1 MTEPCIE
8 RKIIMKIIADLH
20 THTLVSHH
28 AYSSLEE
35 MVAGAGR
42 ANLSAI
48 AITDHGPQM
57 PDGANSWHFT
67 SMWIVPRVI
76 NGITVLRGGEANIVS
91 YDGEIDL
98 SKADLD
104 FLDLVI
110 ASLHSYAIR
119 PGTFEQN
126 TEVYKKMLRS
136 PGIDILGHPTD
147 PPFEFDMESVVK
159 LAHETGK
166 ALELNSHALRKHP
179 EAIEKYRRLALLCKK
194 YDTLLSVSSDAHVS
208 YEVGYFGSIPQMLDE
223 LSIPQQLVIN
233 AGRDQLARFLESR
246 GKKEAAESVG

>member
-1 MTEPCIE
+1 
-8 RKIIMKIIADLH
+8 MKIIADLH

-67 SMWIVPRVI
+67 SMWIVPRQI
-76 NGITVLRGGEANIVS
+76 NSISVLRGGEANIVS
-91 YDGEIDL
+91 YDGAIDL
-98 SKADLD
+98 SQADLN
-104 FLDLVI
+104 FLDLTI
-110 ASLHSYAIR
+110 ASLHAYAIK
-119 PGTFEQN
+119 PGSFEQN
-126 TEVYKKMLRS
+126 TAVYEKMLKN

-147 PPFEFDMESVVK
+147 PPFEFDYESVVK

-179 EAIEKYRRLALLCKK
+179 EAIDKYKRLALLCKEHE
-194 YDTLLSVSSDAHVS
+194 TLLTVSSDAHVS
-208 YEVGYFGSIPQMLDE
+208 YEVGYFGPIPEMLDE
-223 LSIPQQLVIN
+223 LEIPRHLVVN
-233 AGRDQLARFLESR
+233 ASRENLSRFLRDR
-246 GKKEAAESVG
+246 GKTEAAESI